1 MVFPMHM
8 RAIVGISLLAL
19 ISLLLAPCF
28 CAEEE
33 EEPAQELPSKS
44 PDGKWLVRSPNDAE
58 REKLKEDEAPKLGLY
73 EVSTGRHVAC
83 LLLDTFEGFTETL
96 QVVWSKDSTRMA
108 FNFRAGGRYYST
120 ALYELK
126 EGKFI
131 DLPAPEDM
139 LLGFL
144 DQVKAAQI
152 KEMGL
157 KPGVYQ
163 RRIHDEI
170 TTRRWIDANT
180 VEVDAHSI
188 RTVPVKLKGQ
198 AEDEEPEIV
207 DVAAKF
213 RFLLKLDAKKKGW
226 KIVKSEKLKEE

>member
-1 MVFPMHM
+1 MVFPMHT

-19 ISLLLAPCF
+19 ISLLYAPCF
-28 CAEEE
+28 SAEEE
-33 EEPAQELPSKS
+33 DPGQDLPSKS

-73 EVSTGRHVAC
+73 EVSTGRLVAC
-83 LLLDTFEGFTETL
+83 PLLDAFEGFMESL
-96 QVVWSKDSTRMA
+96 RVVWSKDSTHVA
-108 FNFRAGGRYYST
+108 FNYRAGGRYYST
-120 ALYELK
+120 DLCELK
-126 EGKFI
+126 DGKI
-131 DLPAPEDM
+131 TSLPSAEEM

-144 DQVKAAQI
+144 DQVKASQI

-163 RRIHDEI
+163 RRIHDEV

-188 RTVPVKLKGQ
+188 RTVPVKIKDQ

-207 DVAAKF
+207 DVAARF
-213 RFLLKLDAKKKGW
+213 RFLLKLDSKKKEW
-226 KIVKSEKLKEE
+226 KILKSEKLKEE